1 MAARQCI
8 ADLAPSLFAAI
19 PQRRQKQQTVQSALL
34 NQAWI
39 ADIQGYLSADIITD
53 YIQLWDL
60 LDEVQ
65 LQQVDDTH
73 KWRFDTSGQYSAK
86 SAYGNLF
93 LGATLFQPY
102 ERIWKS
108 WAPPKCKLFMWL
120 AAHKRCWTSDHLA
133 RRGLPHP
140 EHCPLCV
147 QEDETLNH
155 LLVSCVFTRQFWYM
169 VLRQVGLHSLAPQ
182 PTDMIYDEW
191 WEKASRATSGITKE
205 GLNSLIILGAWTIWN
220 HMNKCVFEGAS
231 PNMVESLILW

>member
-1 MAARQCI
+1 MFWIDRWLHEQCI

-19 PQRRQKQQTVQSALL
+19 PQRRLKQRTVQSALL

-39 ADIQGYLSADIITD
+39 TDIQGNLSADIIAD

-65 LQQVDDTH
+65 LQQEVDDTH

-108 WAPPKCKLFMWL
+108 WVPPKCKLFM
-120 AAHKRCWTSDHLA
+120 
-133 RRGLPHP
+133 
-140 EHCPLCV
+140 
-147 QEDETLNH
+147 
-155 LLVSCVFTRQFWYM
+155 
-169 VLRQVGLHSLAPQ
+169 
-182 PTDMIYDEW
+182 
-191 WEKASRATSGITKE
+191 
-205 GLNSLIILGAWTIWN
+205 
-220 HMNKCVFEGAS
+220 
-231 PNMVESLILW
+231 